1 MTRLAGGGRI
11 DRARALS
18 FTFDGKSYRGF
29 AGDTLA
35 SALLANGVHLVGRSF
50 KYHRPRGIMTAGAEE
65 PSALIQLERPGGRTD
80 PNLRA
85 TEIELYDGLAAESQN
100 RWPSLGFDVGAAN
113 DLLSPFLPA
122 GFYYKTFLWP
132 ASWWSKVYEPFIRRA
147 AGLGRS
153 PTRPDPDRYL
163 HRHAHCDV
171 LVVGAG
177 PAGLMAALAAGRAGA
192 RVILVEREAELGG
205 SLLSESG
212 ALADFDGREGDAWL
226 QAVAAELAAMPE
238 VTVLRRTNA
247 FGYLDHNYL
256 VLHERVTD
264 HLPLPPAKQPRQ
276 RLWRVRAKQVVLC
289 TGAIER
295 PLVFHG
301 NDRPGVM
308 LAGAARTY
316 LNRFAVLPGS
326 RAVVFTNN
334 DSAYA
339 AALDLARAGVAIE
352 AIVDL
357 RPRPDGLLPAA
368 AAAAGLPIRR
378 GAAVVGTDGR
388 LRVSRAWVSPMLPD
402 GARAPGEP
410 LALRCDC
417 LLVSGG
423 WNPTVHLFSQSR
435 GRLRFD
441 EAAAAFVPSQSFQPE
456 RSAGAAKGSLLL
468 ADCLTEGASAGAAA
482 AADAGH
488 AGVAPT
494 PPAVREPVQAPLLP
508 TWAVPSHVPQAR
520 AKAFVDFQNDVT
532 AKDLGL
538 AVREGFQSIEHVK
551 RYTTTGMG
559 TDQGKTSNVNALAIV
574 ADKRGIPIE
583 AVGTTTFRMPYTP
596 VTFGALAGPHGGEL
610 FDPIRRTP
618 SHDWATA
625 QGAVFEDVG
634 NWKRARYFPRRG
646 EDMHA
651 AVLRECRA
659 VREGVGLFDAS
670 TLGKID
676 LQGKDSAEFLNRIYS
691 NAWMKLE
698 VGRCRYGLM
707 LRDDGMVFDDG
718 VTARLGPG
726 HFHMT
731 TTTGGAA
738 RVLAWLE
745 EWLQTEWPH
754 LEVYCTSVTE
764 QWAAMAVVG
773 PKAREVLRA
782 ASTDIHLANE
792 SLPHLAFATGTVA
805 GIPARLFRISFS
817 GEIAY
822 EVNVP
827 WGYGAALWEAL
838 WAAGQGFGI
847 TAYGT
852 ESMHVLRAEKGY
864 IIVGQDTD
872 GTVTPYDLG
881 MDWIVS
887 KAKPDFIGKRGLRQ
901 AGVAAEGRKQ
911 LVGLLTVDPAEV
923 LEEGAQIVASAQPGT
938 PPVPM
943 IGHVTS
949 SYLSPSLGRSIALA
963 LVRGGHGLHG
973 QTVHVPMPGRV
984 IAARVTK
991 PVFFDP
997 EGSRLDG

>member
-1 MTRLAGGGRI
+1 MSRLDSGGRI
-11 DRARALS
+11 DRSEPLG
-18 FTFDGKSYRGF
+18 FTFDGRHYRGF

-65 PSALIQLERPGGRTD
+65 PSALVQLERGGGRSD

-85 TEIELYDGLAAESQN
+85 TEVELYDGLAATSQN
-100 RWPSLGFDVGAAN
+100 RWPSLGFDVGAVT
-113 DLLSPFLPA
+113 DLLAPLFPA
-122 GFYYKTFLWP
+122 GVYYKTFLWP
-132 ASWWSKVYEPFIRRA
+132 ASWWKSVYEPAIRRA
-147 AGLGRS
+147 AGLGRA
-153 PTRPDPDRYL
+153 PAQPDPDRYL

-171 LVVGAG
+171 LVVGGG
-177 PAGLMAALAAGRAGA
+177 PAGLMAALAAGRSGA
-192 RVILVEREAELGG
+192 RVILAEREPVLGG
-205 SLLSESG
+205 ALLAESG
-212 ALADFDGREGDAWL
+212 LLAEFEGRAGDAWL
-226 QAVAAELAAMPE
+226 SAVVAELASLPE
-238 VTVLRRTNA
+238 VTVLPRTNA

-256 VLHERVTD
+256 LLHERVTD
-264 HLPLPPAKQPRQ
+264 HLPSPPSRLPRQ
-276 RLWRVRAKQVVLC
+276 RVWRVRARQVVLC

-308 LAGAARTY
+308 LASAARAY
-316 LNRFAVLPGS
+316 LNRFAVLPG
-326 RAVVFTNN
+326 RRVVLCTNN

-352 AIVDL
+352 AVIDL
-357 RPRPDGLLPAA
+357 RASVDGALPQAA
-368 AAAAGLPIRR
+368 AEAGLPIVR

-388 LRVSRAWVSPMLPD
+388 RRINRVWVSPLTQD
-402 GARAPGEP
+402 GRPAPGEP
-410 LALRCDC
+410 TGMRCDC

-435 GRLRFD
+435 GRLRYST
-441 EAAAAFVPSQSFQPE
+441 AIAAFVPGAAVQPT
-456 RSAGAAKGSLLL
+456 RVAGACNGAFAL
-468 ADCLTEGASAGAAA
+468 ADCLAEGARSGTEAAGAAGFRA
-482 AADAGH
+482 T
-488 AGVAPT
+488 APDL
-494 PPAVREPVQAPLLP
+494 PVVVEPSVGPLLP
-508 TWAVPSHVPQAR
+508 CWAIPSRVAPSR
-520 AKAFVDFQNDVT
+520 AKAFVDYQNDVT

-538 AVREGFQSIEHVK
+538 AVREGFAAIEHLK

-574 ADKRGIPIE
+574 ADQRGIPIE

-625 QGAVFEDVG
+625 RGAVFEDVG
-634 NWKRARYFPRRG
+634 NWKRARYFPRAG
-646 EDMHA
+646 EDMRA
-651 AVLRECRA
+651 AVERECRA

-676 LQGKDSAEFLNRIYS
+676 LQGRDCAEFLNRIYT
-691 NAWMKLE
+691 NAWMKLQ

-745 EWLQTEWPH
+745 EWLQTEWPD
-754 LEVYCTSVTE
+754 LQAYCTSVTE
-764 QWAAMAVVG
+764 QWAALAVVG
-773 PKAREVLRA
+773 PRSRDVLTA
-782 ASTDIHLANE
+782 VGTDVDISGA
-792 SLPHLAFATGTVA
+792 SLPHMAFAEGRVA
-805 GIPARLFRISFS
+805 GVPARVFRISFS
-817 GEIAY
+817 GELAY
-822 EVNVP
+822 EINVP
-827 WGYGAALWEAL
+827 WGYGAALWAAL
-838 WAAGQGFGI
+838 WAAGEPFGI

-852 ESMHVLRAEKGY
+852 EAMHVLRAEKGF

-872 GTVTPYDLG
+872 GTVTPQDAGLTWAIG
-881 MDWIVS
+881 
-887 KAKPDFIGKRGLRQ
+887 KAKPDFVGKRSLLRPDI
-901 AGVAAEGRKQ
+901 VAPGRKQ
-911 LVGLLTVDPAEV
+911 LVGLLTDDPGTV
-923 LEEGAQIVASAQPGT
+923 LTEGAQIVADPAQPL
-938 PPVPM
+938 PMRM

-949 SYLSPSLGRSIALA
+949 SYWSETLGRSVAMA
-963 LVRGGHGLHG
+963 LVEGGHDRMG
-973 QTVHVPMPGRV
+973 QTLHVPTQGRTV
-984 IAARVTK
+984 PAKVTG
-991 PVFFDP
+991 VTFHDP
-997 EGSRLDG
+997 DGQRLKV